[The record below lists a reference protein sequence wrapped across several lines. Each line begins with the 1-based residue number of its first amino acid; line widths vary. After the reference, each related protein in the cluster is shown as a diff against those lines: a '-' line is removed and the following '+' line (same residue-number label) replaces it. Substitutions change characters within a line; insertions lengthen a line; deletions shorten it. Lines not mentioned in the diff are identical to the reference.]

1 LRILVTGAN
10 GHLGRRLVERLAHD
24 HDVIAV
30 VRSQRALQILSD
42 FRCQSQ
48 IVDYTDSAGL
58 SAAARDCDC
67 AVHLVGIIKR
77 TGNNT
82 YTQAHE
88 LPCAALALAAE
99 KAGLKRI
106 VALSILGSNAESANG
121 CFASRGISENIL
133 LRGSVPVTI
142 LRVPMVLGENDFA
155 SKSLQDKAKSRIA
168 FTFRAASIEQPIYAG
183 DVVNAICALV
193 ENPVED
199 EVLELAGP
207 ESLSRRQLIQRS
219 GTIMGTQPLILSMP
233 VFLGKWMGRVLDLMM
248 SSPPVTGDMIGLLD
262 HDDDIDSIEVAEKLG
277 IELTSLDVVLARVTL

>member
-1 LRILVTGAN
+1 MRILVTGAN
-10 GHLGRRLVERLAHD
+10 GHLGRRLVERLSHD
-24 HDVIAV
+24 HEVIAV
-30 VRSQRALQILSD
+30 VRSQRALQTLSD

-48 IVDYTDSAGL
+48 IVDYADSDGL
-58 SAAARDCDC
+58 TSVSLDCDC

-82 YTQAHE
+82 YSQAHE

-133 LRGSVPVTI
+133 LQGTVPVTV

-155 SKSLQDKAKSRIA
+155 SRSLQDKAKSRIA

-199 EVLELAGP
+199 KVLELAGP
-207 ESLSRRQLIQRS
+207 ESLSRRQLIQRT
-219 GTIMGTQPLILSMP
+219 GTIMGKQPLILSIP
-233 VFLGKWMGRVLDLMM
+233 VFLGKWIGRVLDLIM
-248 SSPPVTGDMIGLLD
+248 SSPPVTEDMVDLLD
-262 HDDDIDSIEVAEKLG
+262 HDDDIDSIAVAEKLG

>member
-1 LRILVTGAN
+1 MRILVTGAN
-10 GHLGRRLVERLAHD
+10 GHLGRRLVERLAYD

-30 VRSQRALQILSD
+30 VRSQRALQTLSD

-48 IVDYTDSAGL
+48 IVDYTDSDGL
-58 SAAARDCDC
+58 TSVSLDCDC

-77 TGNNT
+77 TENNT
-82 YTQAHE
+82 YSQAHE

-277 IELTSLDVVLARVTL
+277 IELTSLDVVLARVTS